1 MARSADLD
9 GLAVVWGLTN
19 KKPNA
24 EACADACRRHEPPG
38 VARGGPYGAL
48 PCNAFT
54 FCPVEFD
61 QCFEADAHTH
71 HGGDCWYA
79 ALESLFVRFYY
90 LPCLGPTSPLH
101 SLIPSAYSELPH
113 SPGSSS
119 PRCRRRRKS
128 ISGGEWTQRTVARA
142 VCRFTSGTLKLP
154 QWCNG
159 WQGCCCPHS
168 AFHPTARGG
177 RVRSGSRCCVHHIPR
192 SIRAPFHIR

>member
-61 QCFEADAHTH
+61 QCFEADAHTMVVIAGTLPLNPYSSDSTTFPVWDPH
-71 HGGDCWYA
+71 H
-79 ALESLFVRFYY
+79 LFTR
-90 LPCLGPTSPLH
+90 
-101 SLIPSAYSELPH
+101 
-113 SPGSSS
+113 SS
-119 PRCRRRRKS
+119 PQPTLSSLTHQAQVHRGAGGAANQS
-128 ISGGEWTQRTVARA
+128 AGENGHSGQ
-142 VCRFTSGTLKLP
+142 
-154 QWCNG
+154 
-159 WQGCCCPHS
+159 
-168 AFHPTARGG
+168 
-177 RVRSGSRCCVHHIPR
+177 
-192 SIRAPFHIR
+192 